1 MSTKICSVQACV
13 KKEITQCNTTRRDI
27 FTGFGQV
34 KSSRLCLC
42 TENYSC
48 DLVIKPA
55 TFFCYT
61 EPQVLHHCE
70 VSGDD
75 VKSQVMTHTNLI
87 LEFIIWPFFLT
98 HPRGQI

>member
-34 KSSRLCLC
+34 KSFRLCLC

-48 DLVIKPA
+48 DLVIKP
-55 TFFCYT
+55 CYIFL
-61 EPQVLHHCE
+61 LHRT
-70 VSGDD
+70 SG
-75 VKSQVMTHTNLI
+75 VAPL
-87 LEFIIWPFFLT
+87 
-98 HPRGQI
+98 